1 MSSAA
6 YSGTIYIYLKEVKY
20 MDTTRSLFKH
30 EMEIV
35 EYGNVKV
42 KLAELLQEKGIH

>member
-6 YSGTIYIYLKEVKY
+6 YFDTIYIYLKEVKY

-35 EYGNVKV
+35 DY
-42 KLAELLQEKGIH
+42 LLEEGYEFVTVDEIVLD